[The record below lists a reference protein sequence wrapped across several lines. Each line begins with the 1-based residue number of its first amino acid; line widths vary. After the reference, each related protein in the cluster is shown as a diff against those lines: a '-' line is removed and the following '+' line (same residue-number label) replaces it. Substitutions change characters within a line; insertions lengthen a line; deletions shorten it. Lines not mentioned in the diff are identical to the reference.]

1 MDPVAAGA
9 YRGLVAAR
17 DDPDELTSEE
27 KQRSDLSD
35 IDADRRDLT
44 ADVRDRYAEV
54 RDHNA
59 DVRDHNAEVRD
70 HRVAAQPDPEGTRR
84 KAARDRQ
91 AAARDRAAA
100 DDDRQQAR
108 TDRDASRWD
117 RSMAQEVEAH
127 LLEALNDTDDLA
139 ESILL
144 LGQAQGL
151 LMDALDGDATEALIE
166 LEQRAARAGI
176 GLQEAARQIIAERR
190 AQVPVTNHDAGV
202 G

>member
-1 MDPVAAGA
+1 MLPHENDQTSDRDIAANC
-9 YRGLVAAR
+9 
-17 DDPDELTSEE
+17 
-27 KQRSDLSD
+27 
-35 IDADRRDLT
+35 RDL
-44 ADVRDRYAEV
+44 AAEDRDHTAEV

-59 DVRDHNAEVRD
+59 GVRDP
-70 HRVAAQPDPEGTRR
+70 RVASQPDPEGTRR
-84 KAARDRQ
+84 KAARDRH

-100 DDDRQQAR
+100 DDDRQHAR
-108 TDRDASRWD
+108 TDRDASRSD
-117 RSMAQEVEAH
+117 LSAAQQVEIH
-127 LLEALNDTDDLA
+127 LREALNKTDDLA

-151 LMDALDGDATEALIE
+151 LMDVLDADATEALVE

-190 AQVPVTNHDAGV
+190 ANLPAADHDTGV